1 MQRFKKRKK
10 GEKNKSIIE
19 RAAIIVEVWS
29 KEVSIKRLCNNGR
42 WLRKCFCQEGSV
54 GCHIITRGVEEN

>member
-1 MQRFKKRKK
+1 MMQRFKKIKK

-29 KEVSIKRLCNNGR
+29 KEV
-42 WLRKCFCQEGSV
+42 CFYKKAL
-54 GCHIITRGVEEN
+54 